1 MTTTRRTA
9 LKGGLATAAAF
20 SLPAIGT
27 AQTAPTRART
37 LRAVIHGDIGSF
49 DPIWT
54 TANVTSYHGGMIYD
68 TLFSA
73 DVDNNAQPQMVGKQG
88 VSDDKKTYTFE
99 LRDGLK
105 FSDGSP
111 VTSAD
116 CVASIRRWAARDG
129 FGQHMF
135 LRVADTPVVDA
146 KTFRIVLK
154 EPYGMVQDALA
165 KLGTNVCFIMRKAE
179 AETDPMQQIK
189 EYVGSGPFVM
199 NRDATKQGVAY
210 VYDRRADY
218 VPRTEPVSGSAG
230 GKVAKVDRV
239 VIDNI
244 RDEQTAIAA
253 LQSGEIDFMESPPF
267 DLLDQL
273 EGNKDLKLQI
283 LNPTGNMGWLR
294 MNFLHPPFN
303 NPKARQ
309 AILHL
314 INQKDFM
321 QATFANPKY
330 AKTCGSLFAC
340 GTPMENEANMDW
352 FKSAPNPKRAA
363 ELLKESGYDGRPIV
377 ILQATT
383 IPFMN
388 NSALLLAQ
396 ALRQIGANVQLAA
409 ADWGGIVQRRAN
421 KGAPDAGGW
430 NIFITWASG
439 ANVGNPI
446 SLAGHAAIGDKGW
459 FGWPEDAAHEVMRN
473 EWAAAPTL
481 DARKAVARRMQENA
495 WNFVPH
501 AYLGQWVQPAAYRAN
516 VRGVIG
522 IPELL
527 PFWNIEK
534 V

>member
-1 MTTTRRTA
+1 MKTTRRA
-9 LKGGLATAAAF
+9 AIKGGLAAAAAIT
-20 SLPAIGT
+20 LPGRLT
-27 AQTAPTRART
+27 AQTAPSRART

-54 TANVTSYHGGMIYD
+54 TANVTSYHGGLIYD

-73 DVDNNAQPQMVGKQG
+73 DAAGNPQPQMVGKHS
-88 VSDDKKTYTFE
+88 VSDDRKTYTFE

-105 FSDGSP
+105 FSDGAP
-111 VTSAD
+111 VTAAD
-116 CVASIRRWAARDG
+116 CVASVRRWAARDG

-154 EPYGMVQDALA
+154 EPYGMVLDALA
-165 KLGTNVCFIMRKAE
+165 KLGTNVCFVMRKAE

-189 EYVGSGPFVM
+189 EYVGSGPCVL
-199 NRDATKQGVAY
+199 NRDQTKQGVAY

-218 VPRTEPVSGSAG
+218 VPRAEPVNGSAG
-230 GKVAKVDRV
+230 GKVMKLDRIV
-239 VIDNI
+239 LDNI

-253 LQSGEIDFMESPPF
+253 LQSGEIDFVESPPF

-309 AILHL
+309 AMLHL

-321 QATFANPKY
+321 QATFGATKY

-340 GTPMENEANMDW
+340 DTPMENDANMDW
-352 FKSAPNPKRAA
+352 FRKAPDLKRAT

-377 ILQATT
+377 VLQATT

-388 NSALLLAQ
+388 NSAQLIAQ

-430 NIFITWASG
+430 NIFITWATGS
-439 ANVGNPI
+439 NVGNPI

-473 EWAAAPTL
+473 EWAAAPNL
-481 DARKAVARRMQENA
+481 EARKAVARRMQENA